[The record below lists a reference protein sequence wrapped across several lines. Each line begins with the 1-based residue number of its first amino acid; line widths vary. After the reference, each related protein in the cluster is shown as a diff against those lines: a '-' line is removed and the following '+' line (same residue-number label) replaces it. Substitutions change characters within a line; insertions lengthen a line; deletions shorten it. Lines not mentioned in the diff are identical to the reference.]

1 MGKKGE
7 IKCYLAESNDG
18 LDIVVGQVLG
28 GVALVLAEDVVGHD
42 DRSKNGKALQGKLN
56 YLFGSI

>member
-18 LDIVVGQVLG
+18 LDIVVGQVFG
-28 GVALVLAEDVVGHD
+28 GVALVLAEDVIGHD
-42 DRSKNGKALQGKLN
+42 DSSKNGEAL
-56 YLFGSI
+56 